1 MNKITR
7 REFLKA
13 LLSAS
18 GALTLNS
25 VLSGCTPEE
34 EPHIIENLPTP
45 CPEEAPCGVKEIPPS
60 ATNQPPGPQTDVQ
73 NLANPTLGEAQ
84 PQPTLSPTETASEP
98 AQPTQGMPDLSVA
111 RGGEPEELV
120 RRAILALGGMER
132 FVSKGNNVV
141 IKPNLCAGYNS
152 YEYAATT
159 NPWVM
164 GALVRMCL
172 EAGADKVQVMD
183 FPFGGSAQNVY
194 KRSGVQEE
202 VEAAGGEMVVMTP
215 IKYVKTPIPDG
226 VSIKEWVFYEDILN
240 ADVLINVPIAK
251 HHGLARLTLGMKN
264 LMGVV
269 LDREGLHRDLGQRI
283 ADITSVVRPTLTV
296 VDAVRILTNN
306 GPTGGSLDDVQKL
319 DTIIASPDIVA
330 ADSYATSLFNRK
342 PEDIAYIK
350 AAAGMGLGVSDL
362 STLSIAEV

>member
-1 MNKITR
+1 MTKITR
-7 REFLKA
+7 RDFLKA
-13 LLSAS
+13 VLGVTGAVALSP
-18 GALTLNS
+18 
-25 VLSGCTPEE
+25 VLSSCTSKGEQSVNE
-34 EPHIIENLPTP
+34 TLPRSFS
-45 CPEEAPCGVKEIPPS
+45 EEAPSSIQAPASTPSSMPP
-60 ATNQPPGPQTDVQ
+60 T
-73 NLANPTLGEAQ
+73 
-84 PQPTLSPTETASEP
+84 PQPSGQESGNPAATSTKSQPTQTPVEGASEP
-98 AQPTQGMPDLSVA
+98 AQAAQSVADLSVA

-120 RRAILALGGMER
+120 RRAMLALGGMER
-132 FVSKGNNVV
+132 FVSRGDWV
-141 IKPNLCAGYNS
+141 ILKPNLCAGYNS

-202 VEAAGGEMVVMTP
+202 VEAAGGEMVLMSP
-215 IKYVKTPIPDG
+215 IKYVKTPIPAG
-226 VSIKEWVFYEDILN
+226 TNIHEWVFYEDIFK
-240 ADVLINVPIAK
+240 ADVVINVPIAK

-269 LDREGLHRDLGQRI
+269 LDREGLHRNLGQRL

-296 VDAVRILTNN
+296 IDAVRILTNN
-306 GPTGGSLDDVQKL
+306 GPTGGSLSDVQKL

-330 ADSYATSLFNRK
+330 ADSYATRLFNLK
-342 PEDIAYIK
+342 PEDITYIQ
-350 AAAGMGLGVSDL
+350 AGATMGLGISDL
-362 STLSIAEV
+362 SQLTIAEV